1 MHGTKRA
8 SVEIKSQLKL
18 CHVDLF
24 SVICPKLYFNFLHR
38 LDLIEIKRY
47 SMDICA
53 DLEGKIC

>member
-8 SVEIKSQLKL
+8 SVETKSQLK
-18 CHVDLF
+18 LF